1 MSHSAIGLSHPP
13 SGARLHGVD
22 RPRFWL
28 LPAVLGLLL
37 LIVVVGSLL
46 T

>member
-1 MSHSAIGLSHPP
+1 MGARIA
-13 SGARLHGVD
+13 GARLGCTSVD

-28 LPAVLGLLL
+28 LPIVLVLLL
-37 LIVVVGSLL
+37 LIVVVGALV